1 MRTKDLG
8 CGIRSIT
15 WLPFLFFLFING
27 LARAQSRD
35 WRSSIDEK
43 VQLADSLSLRS
54 QKIFYLN
61 KFLKDERP
69 VKETWYYTLQ
79 DGRLIIFEVKYVADS
94 IEYSEIYYLDNGRL
108 ICMEQYEVPYLSV
121 YTDQVKSGAAMFF
134 DNESLRQ
141 YVVTGS
147 QKNEV
152 RWKAANESL
161 RRFEERF
168 DELRKTIQYAPP
180 RR

>member
-1 MRTKDLG
+1 M
-8 CGIRSIT
+8 RSIT

-94 IEYSEIYYLDNGRL
+94 IEYSEIYYLDNSRL

>member
-8 CGIRSIT
+8 CGMPSIT
-15 WLPFLFFLFING
+15 WLPFLFFLLISG
-27 LARAQSRD
+27 LARAQGRG

-43 VQLADSLSLRS
+43 VQVADSLSLRS

-61 KFLKDERP
+61 KFLNDERP

-168 DELRKTIQYAPP
+168 DELKKTIQYAPP

>member
-8 CGIRSIT
+8 CGMRSIT

>member
-1 MRTKDLG
+1 MRTKDLR
-8 CGIRSIT
+8 CSMRSIT
-15 WLPFLFFLFING
+15 WLTFLFFMLING
-27 LARAQSRD
+27 FAQAQSRD
-35 WRSSIDEK
+35 WRSAIDEK
-43 VQLADSLSLRS
+43 VQAADSLSLRS

-61 KFLKDERP
+61 KFLKDDRP

-121 YTDQVKSGAAMFF
+121 YTDQVRSGAAMFF

-147 QKNEV
+147 RKNQV

>member
-8 CGIRSIT
+8 CGMRSIT

-94 IEYSEIYYLDNGRL
+94 IEYSEIYYLDNSRL